1 MRDNTREPRN
11 TNSAA
16 RDRAAGNLTEAKGHA
31 KESLGALTGN
41 ERLEAEGRKDQ
52 VAGAAR
58 RKKGQWKDRI
68 KSWIDRW

>member
-1 MRDNTREPRN
+1 
-11 TNSAA
+11 
-16 RDRAAGNLTEAKGHA
+16 LTEAKGHA

-52 VAGAAR
+52 VAGATR